1 MKTKIESWEDI
12 DFESFEAQI
21 FQIQTGIFR
30 ASKLNDYE
38 RMHHLQLRLVQSFR
52 ARAYAVYLA
61 SERNKG
67 RKTAGVDGA
76 KNLSDNQKL
85 KLAQSL
91 RLTKKPDPVR
101 RMNIPKPGSQDTR
114 PLGIP
119 TIADR
124 ALQQLIKLALEPEWE
139 ARFSRSTYGFRR
151 GRSCHDALI
160 NIRLNIRQTPK
171 WVLDG
176 DIEKFFDRLDHRALL
191 KKLNTFSAM
200 EKAIYRI
207 LKAGL
212 IEGEVFNPTEM
223 GTPQGGPLSP
233 LLANIALCGLEDDL
247 LRAFPPSRVIDGV
260 RIDKQPR
267 LIVYADDFVCLHPSR
282 TVVEESSRFISEW
295 LLQLGLNLSPTKTRV
310 AHTLHK
316 TRVVNPLKKVEYR
329 RGFDFLGCEIRQH
342 RVGKHQGSSYGYH
355 THIGP
360 SKKSQERIYADC
372 AEIIDK
378 MVRSKK
384 RNGSQADKE
393 AKGHPGQQ
401 EILIHTLN
409 SKLRGWAGYHHHHNS
424 KRVFSTLDHK
434 LFKKLFRWTKRRH
447 PKWRRKRLISHYF
460 NGAAPWIF
468 KVHDAP
474 PEKPVELLRVDST
487 PIKPHTP
494 VRSRESFYDGDWAYW
509 GKRRGF
515 YPGIP
520 KSVTRCLKRQT
531 GKCLHCKNE
540 ITSGDR
546 VLLQRVTADSGK
558 QWIRVVHQHCG
569 LQTTDYLT
577 WDPYPGKGRSSGAR
591 CGESR
596 TPGSGKPK
604 CREAQGNHRNVD

>member
-1 MKTKIESWEDI
+1 MNHMKTKIETWEDI
-12 DFESFEAQI
+12 DFETFKAQI
-21 FQIQTGIFR
+21 FQIQMGIFR

-38 RMHHLQLRLVQSFR
+38 CMHHLQLRLVQSFR

-61 SERNKG
+61 AERNKG
-67 RKTAGVDGA
+67 SNTAGVDGA

-101 RMNIPKPGSQDTR
+101 RVNIPKSGSQDTR

-139 ARFSRSTYGFRR
+139 ARFSRSTYGFRKGR
-151 GRSCHDALI
+151 GCDDALV
-160 NIRLNIRQTPK
+160 NIRANIRRTPK

-176 DIEKFFDRLDHRALL
+176 DIEKFFDRLDHRALT
-191 KKLNTFSAM
+191 KKLDTFSAM

-212 IEGEVFNPTEM
+212 MEGEVFNPTKV

-247 LRAFPPSRVIDGV
+247 LKAFPPSRVIDGE
-260 RIDKQPR
+260 RIGTQLR

-282 TVVEESSRFISEW
+282 AVVEETSHFISEW

-310 AHTLHK
+310 VHTLHK
-316 TRVVNPLKKVEYR
+316 VDGR

-342 RVGKHQGSSYGYH
+342 RVGKHQGNSYGIY
-355 THIGP
+355 THISP
-360 SKKSQERIYADC
+360 SRKSQKRIYAEC

-378 MVRSKK
+378 MVCSKK

-393 AKGHPGQQ
+393 AKGQAGQQ
-401 EILIHTLN
+401 EILIYQLN
-409 SKLRGWAGYHHHHNS
+409 SKLRGWAGSHRHHNS

-434 LFKKLFRWTKRRH
+434 LFIKLFRWAKRRH
-447 PKWRRKRLISHYF
+447 PKWRRKGLIAHYF
-460 NGAAPWIF
+460 NGADPWTF

-494 VRSRESFYDGDWAYW
+494 VRSSESFYNGDWAYW
-509 GKRRGF
+509 GKRSGF

-520 KSVTRCLKRQT
+520 TSVTRCLKRQT
-531 GKCLHCKNE
+531 GKCRHCKRE

-546 VLLQRVTADSGK
+546 VLLQWVPADSGK
-558 QWIRVVHQHCG
+558 QRMRAVHQHCA

-577 WDPYPGKGRSSGAR
+577 WDPYPGKGRSPGAQ

-596 TPGSGKPK
+596 TLGSGKPK
-604 CREAQGNHRNVD
+604 CREAQGNHLNVD